1 MNKNFTFKIG
11 ACYSGDIIYLLSGI
25 KHVCQKQGVK
35 AEIYIWLDHQVKAYD
50 GAAHPYNGV
59 GINRYAFD
67 MLRPLVEAQS
77 YVAKF
82 EIWTGQQIAVDLDE
96 LRTKTIAPMPYGS
109 ILRWAGY
116 AWPDMQIG
124 VVNPWINIIIESKWE
139 GEDLYNDPDKVINTC
154 LLPVDGRLKVSQ
166 GMICTAVKKLCK
178 GKIIINRTS
187 RYRNDMIHY
196 WFLRDYAEDL
206 IFAGLPEEHAV
217 FCKEWE
223 IDIPLLEVRNFLE
236 LAVALKSCRYFIG
249 NQSMCF
255 ALAEAMQIPRL
266 LEVCPYAPNV
276 ITCTHGYDFMHQFA
290 LEWFVKNEESP
301 LNELR

>member
-11 ACYSGDIIYLLSGI
+11 ACYSGDVIYLLAGI
-25 KHVCQKQGVK
+25 KHVCQSRGVK
-35 AEIYIWLDHQVKAYD
+35 AEIYIWLNRPVKAYD

-67 MLRPLVEAQS
+67 MLRPLVEAQP

-82 EIWTGQQIAVDLDE
+82 EVWEGQQIAVDMDE
-96 LRTKTIAPMPYGS
+96 LRSKTIAPMPYGS

-116 AWPDMQIG
+116 AWPDMQCD
-124 VVNPWINIIIESKWE
+124 VVNPWILDYKAKPFSLQEYYPPME
-139 GEDLYNDPDKVINTC
+139 
-154 LLPVDGRLKVSQ
+154 
-166 GMICTAVKKLCK
+166 AFKKREASPAF
-178 GKIIINRTS
+178 GKIVINRTS
-187 RYRNDMIHY
+187 RYQNNMIHY
-196 WFLRDYAEDL
+196 WFLRDYAQDL
-206 IFAGLPEEHAV
+206 IFAGLPEEHLA
-217 FCKEWE
+217 FCKEWD
-223 IDIPLLEVRNFLE
+223 IDIPLLKVENFLE

-301 LNELR
+301 LNKLR

>member
-1 MNKNFTFKIG
+1 MENKNFTFKIG
-11 ACYSGDIIYLLSGI
+11 ACYSGDVIYLLAGI
-25 KHVCQKQGVK
+25 KHVCRSRGVQ
-35 AEIYIWLDHQVKAYD
+35 AEIYIWLDRPVKAYD

-67 MLRPLVEAQS
+67 MLRPLVEAQP

-82 EIWTGQQIAVDLDE
+82 AIWEGQQIGVDMDE
-96 LRTKTIAPMPYGS
+96 LRSKTIAPMPYGS

-116 AWPDMQIG
+116 AWPDMQSDSDS
-124 VVNPWINIIIESKWE
+124 WIQAKPIYIPGWVTPEEVSEIR
-139 GEDLYNDPDKVINTC
+139 KVH
-154 LLPVDGRLKVSQ
+154 P
-166 GMICTAVKKLCK
+166 AF

-196 WFLRDYAEDL
+196 WFLRDYAEEL
-206 IFAGLPEEHAV
+206 IFAGLPEEHAA

-223 IDIPLLEVRNFLE
+223 INIPLLKVENFLE

-301 LNELR
+301 LNKLR